1 MEIGIEKRSTLLKAR
16 EVIKENI
23 LLLSKYQKQVIT
35 AALNGEHIIVLLPAA
50 SGKLK
55 MYQLLPFIVSSGNS
69 PIRNKIPH
77 RQFYCSAHQEL
88 YLWLGISDCK
98 ST

>member
-1 MEIGIEKRSTLLKAR
+1 MNRTKTCKMEIGIEKRSTLLKAI

-23 LLLSKYQKQVIT
+23 LLLLSKYQKQVIT
-35 AALNGEHIIVLLPAA
+35 AALNGEYIIVLLPAA

-88 YLWLGISDCK
+88 YL
-98 ST
+98 